1 MHGASWQ
8 AGENRYTGYFSWRA
22 ELMNTKLFLI
32 IFISAVVFIPLS
44 NFIFNFLE
52 SNNMLNKLTI
62 GTKDLSPRKLFSFAM
77 FLVVGFSIWPL
88 VVKLFVFLQ
97 IKIGNAE
104 LPLVKFLQS
113 HEQAFVIVVWC
124 CLILG
129 LCIALP
135 DSISDFTID

>member
-1 MHGASWQ
+1 
-8 AGENRYTGYFSWRA
+8 
-22 ELMNTKLFLI
+22 MNTKLFLI
-32 IFISAVVFIPLS
+32 IFISAIALIPLS
-44 NFIFNFLE
+44 DFIFNLLE
-52 SNNMLNKLTI
+52 SNGILTKLTI
-62 GTKDLSPRKLFSFAM
+62 GAKVLSPRKIFSFTM
-77 FLVVGFSIWPL
+77 FLVIGFSIWPL